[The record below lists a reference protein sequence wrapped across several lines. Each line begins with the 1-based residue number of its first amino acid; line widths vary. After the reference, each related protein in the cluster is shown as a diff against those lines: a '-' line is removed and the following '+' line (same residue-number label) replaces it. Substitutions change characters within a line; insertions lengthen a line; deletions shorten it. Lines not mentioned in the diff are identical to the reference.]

1 MDRGGLISLGL
12 FIVFWCFQI
21 QGVSKSVSDHL
32 LSRIQAWNMIHHVYH
47 DLFVGYFSLAPIKAN
62 IFDLR
67 TDSLS
72 QWQSNLKESL
82 REKRFLY

>member
-21 QGVSKSVSDHL
+21 QGVSKYLSDHL

-47 DLFVGYFSLAPIKAN
+47 DFSVGKFSPAPIKAN
-62 IFDLR
+62 IYQPSIKLI
-67 TDSLS
+67 
-72 QWQSNLKESL
+72 K
-82 REKRFLY
+82 YP